1 MNQTWRCDIRIVV
14 FCVLTL
20 TLVVSAC
27 APGSLQTP
35 DSQPSPMSE
44 SQSQATLG
52 ITPSLEPT
60 LAPSATLTNTPTIT
74 LVPTASDTP
83 APTNTPTITQTPT
96 ITPTPTYAFPTVTVL
111 EQSHCRYG
119 PGKAYLH
126 AGDLYE
132 GDRGVVSGVSASRT
146 WLWIK
151 PDKLHY
157 HCWVAAS
164 LVEVQGDLK
173 PIKVAPVTLPKSS
186 LYGPPDDV
194 AASRNGD
201 EVTVY
206 WNEVWMTVDDF
217 RGYMVEA
224 WVCQNGAYFQTAVW
238 TDKTKV
244 TILDEPGCGS
254 VSGGKL
260 YAVEKHGYT
269 DSVEIPWP

>member
-1 MNQTWRCDIRIVV
+1 MQHMLRKKDLVRIAELSMLALA
-14 FCVLTL
+14 VLL
-20 TLVVSAC
+20 SAC
-27 APGSLQTP
+27 VTASVQTP
-35 DSQPSPMSE
+35 DSRPSPATE
-44 SQSQATLG
+44 SQPLAIASDTATL
-52 ITPSLEPT
+52 T
-60 LAPSATLTNTPTIT
+60 LTPSATLADTPTAT
-74 LVPTASDTP
+74 LPPTASHTP
-83 APTNTPTITQTPT
+83 TLTPTNTLTPT
-96 ITPTPTYAFPTVTVL
+96 ITPTPTYAFPTLTVL

-126 AGDLYE
+126 AADLYA
-132 GDRGVVSGVSASRT
+132 GDTAVISGVSPSRT
-146 WLWIK
+146 WLWVK
-151 PDKLHY
+151 PDKIHY

-164 LVEVQGDLK
+164 VVEVQGDLK
-173 PIKVAPVTLPKSS
+173 PLKVAPVTLPKSS
-186 LYGPPDDV
+186 LYGPPEDV

-238 TDKTKV
+238 TDKTQV

>member
-1 MNQTWRCDIRIVV
+1 MSTKTNRLRIAE
-14 FCVLTL
+14 FSLLLLVLL
-20 TLVVSAC
+20 LSAC
-27 APGSLQTP
+27 VPVAPQTTG
-35 DSQPSPMSE
+35 SQPSPTFEIEEEAALSNTPT
-44 SQSQATLG
+44 SSPTPADTATAL
-52 ITPSLEPT
+52 PT
-60 LAPSATLTNTPTIT
+60 HTNVPTATHTPTIT
-74 LVPTASDTP
+74 L
-83 APTNTPTITQTPT
+83 TPT
-96 ITPTPTYAFPTVTVL
+96 ITPTPTITLTPTYAFPTVTVL

-132 GDRGVVSGVSASRT
+132 GDRGVVSGVSPSRT

-173 PIKVAPVTLPKSS
+173 PLNVAQVSLPKSS

-206 WNEVWMTVDDF
+206 WNEVWMTEDDF

-238 TDKTKV
+238 TDKAQV

-269 DSVEIPWP
+269 DPVEIPWP